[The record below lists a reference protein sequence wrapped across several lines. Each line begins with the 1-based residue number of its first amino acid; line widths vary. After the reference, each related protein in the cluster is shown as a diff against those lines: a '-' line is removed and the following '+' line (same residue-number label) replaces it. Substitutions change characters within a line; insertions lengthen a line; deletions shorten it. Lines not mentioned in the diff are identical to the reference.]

1 MTTRARGALDALR
14 VRIELRFERLL
25 LPAPSYT
32 AMLWPDALVGLER
45 ALGRSLREL
54 LQEPELLRLEATMR
68 AAAKA
73 TPSGAPIPR
82 IHNASLTLARTC
94 YLLARAMRPDVVLE
108 TGVAFGVTTAFL
120 LKALEQNRRGVLHSI
135 DRPPAGAAADRWV
148 GALVPAELRG
158 HWTLH
163 RGASLRVMPGL
174 LPRIGSLGLFVHDS
188 RHTYRNILGELEC
201 VERHLAPGAVVLAD
215 DVERNVAFERWTAR
229 RNVRFKG
236 VVAESEKQGL
246 LGICVL

>member
-1 MTTRARGALDALR
+1 MNGLWGALDALSLR
-14 VRIELRFERLL
+14 FELRLERLL
-25 LPAPSYT
+25 LPAPSY
-32 AMLWPDALVGLER
+32 AVMAWPDALVGLER

-68 AAAKA
+68 AAADA
-73 TPSGAPIPR
+73 MPSESPIPR

-94 YLLARAMRPDVVLE
+94 YLLARATRPEVAVE
-108 TGVAFGVTTAFL
+108 TGVAFGVSTAFL
-120 LKALEQNRRGVLHSI
+120 LQALEHNGRGVLHSI
-135 DRPPAGAAADRWV
+135 DRPPPGTAAEGWV

-158 HWTLH
+158 RWTLH
-163 RGASLRVMPGL
+163 RGASLSVLPAL
-174 LPRIGSLGLFVHDS
+174 LPRLGPVSLFLHDS
-188 RHTYRNILGELEC
+188 RHSYRNILGELTC
-201 VERHLAPGAVVLAD
+201 LERHLAPSAVVLAD
-215 DVERNVAFERWTAR
+215 DIERNVAFERWTAR